1 MAPCDEIVF
10 SCQVALMKWR
20 CLLRSAELWRDRHC
34 LWRGSLVSRQELQSL
49 VESEAARICYLISL

>member
-20 CLLRSAELWRDRHC
+20 CLLRSAEFWRDCHC
-34 LWRGSLVSRQELQSL
+34 LWSGSLVSRQELQSL
-49 VESEAARICYLISL
+49 VESEAAGICYLIRL